1 MPRPTSRAAS
11 LDDQFHGSRPLQ
23 SSDFWPQNAGIPT
36 APNDSNFGN
45 ARLEP
50 CTRGYRKELAATGV
64 INEILRPSGWPASG
78 HRYRASV
85 TCGYAHSG
93 RYGWL
98 AGRISSQIT
107 RIRDS
112 GERVIIDGSCFSA
125 CTLVT
130 IIPKERICV
139 TERAALGFHAG
150 WIDDQ
155 KGMRP
160 TSAEGTRLLFE
171 LYPPTI
177 RSWINNHGGLGVQM
191 IVLRGRELANLY
203 PRCE

>member
-1 MPRPTSRAAS
+1 MKFCALLVGLLLGIGIVHPS
-11 LDDQFHGSRPLQ
+11 LAVTRIRDDTGGSL
-23 SSDFWPQNAGIPT
+23 GEY
-36 APNDSNFGN
+36 
-45 ARLEP
+45 L
-50 CTRGYRKELAATGV
+50 
-64 INEILRPSGWPASG
+64 LRF
-78 HRYRASV
+78 
-85 TCGYAHSG
+85 
-93 RYGWL
+93 
-98 AGRISSQIT
+98 T

-177 RSWINNHGGLGVQM
+177 RSWINNHGGLGVHD
-191 IVLRGRELANLY
+191 RSERSRTRELVSTLRITAVQRWAL
-203 PRCE
+203 

>member
-1 MPRPTSRAAS
+1 MRNLVTVAR
-11 LDDQFHGSRPLQ
+11 
-23 SSDFWPQNAGIPT
+23 SSCIAQT
-36 APNDSNFGN
+36 
-45 ARLEP
+45 
-50 CTRGYRKELAATGV
+50 
-64 INEILRPSGWPASG
+64 RPSQ
-78 HRYRASV
+78 YRLIGKRMSLMNFCSLLLGLLLSIGIVHPSV
-85 TCGYAHSG
+85 AVT
-93 RYGWL
+93 
-98 AGRISSQIT
+98 RIRDDKGGSLGEYLLRFT

-155 KGMRP
+155 MGMRP

-177 RSWINNHGGLGVQM
+177 RSWINHHGGLGVHM